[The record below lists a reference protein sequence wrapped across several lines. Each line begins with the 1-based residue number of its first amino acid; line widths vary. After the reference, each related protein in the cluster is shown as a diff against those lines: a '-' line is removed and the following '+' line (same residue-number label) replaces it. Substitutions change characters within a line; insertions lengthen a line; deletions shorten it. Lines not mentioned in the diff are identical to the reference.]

1 MTRMS
6 RLSPVFAA
14 IALVSACVNSAGCA
28 GPKPEQLA
36 AFSKAYE
43 QDVAGGSCRVAP
55 PDILEITSPNVPE
68 VDNEHQGIRPDGKIT
83 LRLVGEVQVA
93 GLTPVEIADKL
104 QQQLAQ
110 YYVEP
115 KVMVRIAS
123 AASKRYY
130 VFGEVGGQGAYPF
143 SGNDSLVRALATAQ
157 PNRAAWKEQVH
168 VIRPSHDSKERH
180 ELVINVDDIIKHGK
194 MENNVLLQE
203 GDIIYVPPT
212 PLAWLGQQI
221 GSVLFPVSGSLGLAN
236 APLTASETAYQYT
249 LPPSQRSGIGYYGY

>member
-1 MTRMS
+1 MS
-6 RLSPVFAA
+6 RLSRLRTA
-14 IALVSACVNSAGCA
+14 IALSAACAASAGCA

-43 QDVAGGSCRVAP
+43 QEVAGGNCRVAP
-55 PDILEITSPNVPE
+55 PDMLEITSPNVPE

-83 LRLVGEVQVA
+83 LRLVGDVQVA

-115 KVMVRIAS
+115 KVMVRIVS

-143 SGNDSLVRALATAQ
+143 SGNDSLVRALAVAQ

-249 LPPSQRSGIGYYGY
+249 LPPSQRAGIGYYGY